1 MRYTTLLYVIA
12 LSAAWVSCSQPN
24 AKIKEQ
30 APPQN
35 ITLEPLPGESI
46 ATFAAGCFWCSEEIF
61 ESLKGVRDA
70 VSGYAGGKAEDA
82 DYEKVSSGQTD
93 HAESVQVYYD
103 SSVISYALITAAFF
117 DGHDP
122 TTLNRQGPD
131 SGTQYRSIAFYR
143 NEREKQIILEEI
155 RRIDSSGV
163 HASGIVTQVIP
174 FTAFYPAES
183 YHQNYI
189 EHHPDDPY
197 VKSVSIPRFEK
208 FKREFEKRK
217 P

>member
-1 MRYTTLLYVIA
+1 MRYTSFLIVIA
-12 LSAAWVSCSQPN
+12 LSVLWNSCTQPN
-24 AKIKEQ
+24 GKIKEQ
-30 APPQN
+30 TPPQN
-35 ITLEPLPGESI
+35 IILEPLPGESV

-70 VSGYAGGKAEDA
+70 ISGYAGGKADDA
-82 DYEKVSSGQTD
+82 TYEAVSSGRTD

-103 SSVISYALITAAFF
+103 SSVISFALITAAFF

-143 NEREKQIILEEI
+143 NEAEKQIILEEI
-155 RRIDSSGV
+155 RRIDSSGI
-163 HASGIVTQVIP
+163 HPSNIVTQVIP
-174 FTAFYPAES
+174 FTAFYPAEP

-189 EHHPDDPY
+189 EHNPDDPY
-197 VKSVSIPRFEK
+197 VKAVSKPRFEK
-208 FKREFEKRK
+208 FKREFEKRE